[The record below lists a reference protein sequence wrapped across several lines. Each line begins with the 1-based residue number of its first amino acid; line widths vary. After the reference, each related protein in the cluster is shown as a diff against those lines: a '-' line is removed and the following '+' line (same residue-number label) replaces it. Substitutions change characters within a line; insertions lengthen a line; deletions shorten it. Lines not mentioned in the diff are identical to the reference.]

1 MRANPAY
8 IALLVSTML
17 CACSEIPKDYP
28 EHTMRV
34 AAGDHRAVTY
44 DAIELASDNI
54 LGRDSP
60 YPTHM
65 VGPLLAVTSNR
76 GTKYCGKGIPRG
88 SLVQIPMC
96 FSVRE
101 LQEMHVDTYNVV
113 KVARA
118 EPQHVVRLAN
128 AELTRFER

>member
-1 MRANPAY
+1 MRAKSACA
-8 IALLVSTML
+8 ALLVSTML

-28 EHTMRV
+28 EHTVRV

-44 DAIELASDNI
+44 DAIELASNNI
-54 LGRDSP
+54 LGPDSP

-65 VGPLLAVTSNR
+65 VGPLLAVTSQK
-76 GTKYCGKGIPRG
+76 GTKYCGRGIPRG

-101 LQEMHVDTYNVV
+101 LQEMHVDPYNLV

-128 AELTRFER
+128 AEMSRFER